1 MQQRNLGNSGLKV
14 SLVGLGCNTLGG
26 QLDAAASRAIVH
38 RALDLGITF
47 FDTSDNY
54 GNFGGSET
62 SLGES
67 LGARRKDVV
76 VATKFASPMNKEGTL
91 KGASRRYLMSAVEAS
106 LRRLNTDWIDLY
118 QIHYPDPLTP
128 IEETLRGLDDLVRQ
142 GKVRYI
148 GCSNFP
154 AWQVVRAH
162 WTAKHH
168 GLAPLVSCQDQYS
181 LLARE
186 PESDLIPAMQ
196 ACGLGLLPYAPL
208 CAGLLT
214 GKYRQGQPMPAGA
227 RLDGRPDLARKYS
240 NDTRLATVERLRVY
254 CEQRGRSMIE
264 LALNW
269 LAAQPVV
276 ASLMAGATSPA
287 QLESNVAAIGWA
299 LGREDLAE
307 IDRLCKGD

>member
-54 GNFGGSET
+54 GNFGGSEV

-91 KGASRRYLMSAVEAS
+91 KGASRRYLISAVEAS

-128 IEETLRGLDDLVRQ
+128 IEETLRGLDDLVQQ

-154 AWQVVRAH
+154 AWQVTRAH

-186 PESDLIPAMQ
+186 PESELIPAMQ

-208 CAGLLT
+208 SAGLLT

-240 NDTRLATVERLRVY
+240 NDVRLATVERLRVF
-254 CEQRGRSMIE
+254 CEQRGRSMVE
-264 LALNW
+264 LALSW

-287 QLESNVAAIGWA
+287 QLESNVAAVGWKLA
-299 LGREDLAE
+299 SDDLAH
-307 IDRLCKGD
+307 IDRLCKAD